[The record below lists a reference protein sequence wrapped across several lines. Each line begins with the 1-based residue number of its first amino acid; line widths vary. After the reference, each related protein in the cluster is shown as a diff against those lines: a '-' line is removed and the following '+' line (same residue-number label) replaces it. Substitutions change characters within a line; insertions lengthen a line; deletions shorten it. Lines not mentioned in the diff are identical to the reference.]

1 MLYRALRVVVRPT
14 ALAIYRPDVVGT
26 ENVPAE
32 GPVILASNHLSFADS
47 VVIPLTAPRQVAF
60 LAKDDYWTGK
70 GIKGF
75 ASRHFFNAIGSI
87 PVDRDDPRAAQLS
100 LDLALAHLKEGGA
113 FGIYPEGTRSRDGRL
128 YRGRTGV
135 AWLALTAGCP
145 VVPVALTGTDKLQ
158 PVGSNLPHVVKLR
171 VEFGAPIDFTGR
183 FDGVPGG
190 RARREA
196 TDEIMAAIHAMSG
209 QELAGR
215 YNERS
220 PGHPTP

>member
-1 MLYRALRVVVRPT
+1 MLYRVLRVVVRPT
-14 ALAIYRPDVVGT
+14 ALGFWRPDVIGAD
-26 ENVPAE
+26 NVPAE

-60 LAKDDYWTGK
+60 LAKDDYWTGT
-70 GIKGF
+70 GF
-75 ASRHFFNAIGSI
+75 TGMVSRNFFTAIGSI
-87 PVDRDDPRAAQLS
+87 PVDRDDPRAAQNS
-100 LDLALAHLKEGGA
+100 LDLALAHLRDGGA

-158 PVGSNLPHVVKLR
+158 PVGSRMIKRVKFR
-171 VEFGAPIDFTGR
+171 VEFGVPIDFTGR
-183 FDGVPGG
+183 FDDVPAG

-196 TDEIMAAIHAMSG
+196 TDEIMAAINAMSG

-215 YNERS
+215 YNER
-220 PGHPTP
+220 TPDLPA

>member
-14 ALAIYRPDVVGT
+14 ALAIWRPDIIGAD
-26 ENVPAE
+26 NVPAE

-47 VVIPLTAPRQVAF
+47 VVIPLAAPRQVAF
-60 LAKDDYWTGK
+60 LAKDDYWTGTGLK
-70 GIKGF
+70 GLV
-75 ASRHFFNAIGSI
+75 SRNFFTAIGSI
-87 PVDRDDPRAAQLS
+87 PVDRDDPRAAQTS
-100 LDLALAHLKEGGA
+100 LDLALDHLRGGGA
-113 FGIYPEGTRSRDGRL
+113 FGIYPEGTRSRDGLL

-145 VVPVALTGTDKLQ
+145 VVPVSLTGTDKLQ
-158 PVGSNLPHVVKLR
+158 PVGSTLPKRVPVR

-183 FDGVPGG
+183 FDGVPAG

-196 TDEIMAAIHAMSG
+196 TDEVMAAIHAMSG

-215 YNERS
+215 YNER
-220 PGHPTP
+220 TPDLPA

>member
-1 MLYRALRVVVRPT
+1 MLYRVLRVVVRPT
-14 ALAIYRPDVVGT
+14 ALGFWRPDVIGAD
-26 ENVPAE
+26 NVPAE

-60 LAKDDYWTGK
+60 LAKDDYWTGT
-70 GIKGF
+70 GF
-75 ASRHFFNAIGSI
+75 TGMVSRNFFTAIGSI
-87 PVDRDDPRAAQLS
+87 PVDRDDPRAAQNS
-100 LDLALAHLKEGGA
+100 LDLALAHLRDGGA

-158 PVGSNLPHVVKLR
+158 PVGSRMIKRVKFR

-183 FDGVPGG
+183 FDDVPAG

-196 TDEIMAAIHAMSG
+196 TDEIMAAINAMSG

-215 YNERS
+215 YNER
-220 PGHPTP
+220 TPDLPA